1 MMSTSI
7 RALIRE
13 EEKKIRVEMNVNQIN
28 FIPMSFFVLLIIAII
43 NRNISN
49 AVVLLSL

>member
-13 EEKKIRVEMNVNQIN
+13 EEKKNKSRDECQPNQ
-28 FIPMSFFVLLIIAII
+28 FHSY
-43 NRNISN
+43 
-49 AVVLLSL
+49 VVLRFTNHRHHQ